1 MRKKSKTRSPSVEKI
16 LSVKISTLSKQ
27 KIINL
32 ISHRT
37 EQKSSTVIFTP
48 NTQILLD
55 AQSSPRNL
63 LLLNSA
69 DINIPDGIGVLL
81 ASKILGGI
89 IKKRISGIELGEALL
104 ALAEKKGYRVF
115 LLGAKKGVAKK
126 AKKALKKHYPKLKIC
141 GTHHGYFSEE
151 QSFLVCQ
158 KIRCASPHI
167 LFVCLGSPRQE
178 LWIDNHRRQLPTV
191 RVFMGLGGALDVW
204 SGRLCRAP
212 RGLRRLGLEWAW
224 RMLLEPRR
232 LGGLLPIS
240 AFLLAAVRE
249 RLRVKTSVPNLKKT

>member
-37 EQKSSTVIFTP
+37 EQKSSTIIFTP

-81 ASKILGGI
+81 ASKILGGN
-89 IKKRISGIELGEALL
+89 IKSRISGIELGEALL
-104 ALAEKKGYRVF
+104 ALAEQKGYRVF
-115 LLGAKKGVAKK
+115 LLGAKNGVAKK

-141 GTHHGYFSEE
+141 GTHHGYFKKSGKEN
-151 QSFLVCQ
+151 QKILQ
-158 KIRCASPHI
+158 KIRAARPDMI
-167 LFVCLGSPRQE
+167 FVCMGYPEQE
-178 LWIDNHRRQLPTV
+178 KWIAKNAPKISSA
-191 RVFMGLGGALDVW
+191 RVFIGLGGSLDVW
-204 SGRLCRAP
+204 SGNTRRAP
-212 RGLRRLGLEWAW
+212 LPIQLMGLEWLY
-224 RMLLEPRR
+224 RTIKEPRR
-232 LGGLLPIS
+232 ARIFIDIPR
-240 AFLLAAVRE
+240 FLFKAW
-249 RLRVKTSVPNLKKT
+249 TSK